1 MDFQRLIKAK
11 ELRNR
16 LSISNATLYRRIKDD
31 PNFPKPI
38 KQGRTTLF
46 DEYEL
51 ERYIELIK
59 AGAYA
64 PTRVSLE

>member
-31 PNFPKPI
+31 PNFPKLI

-46 DEYEL
+46 DEYEV

-59 AGAYA
+59 AGAYS
-64 PTRVSLE
+64 PTRVNLE